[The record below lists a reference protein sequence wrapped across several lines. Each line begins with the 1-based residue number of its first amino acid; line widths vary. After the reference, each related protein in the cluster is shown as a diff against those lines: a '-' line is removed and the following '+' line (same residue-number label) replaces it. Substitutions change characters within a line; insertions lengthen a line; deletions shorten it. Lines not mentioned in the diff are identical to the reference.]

1 MVQDPVNILSINLD
15 EIKIYPSITHDYVN
29 ISTNEFVE
37 SIKTNIY
44 ALNGNFLE
52 TQIGKKLSFKKF
64 KSGIYSCV
72 IIFGNKKTTIKIVK
86 L

>member
-1 MVQDPVNILSINLD
+1 M
-15 EIKIYPSITHDYVN
+15 N
-29 ISTNEFVE
+29 ISTNEFVK